1 MCKRNTRR
9 RKWMGIINVND
20 QFSAAFRV
28 PIMFPNS
35 NNMFRIGGRSP
46 EWRKIARSQADLV
59 ANAQHHRVTPVV
71 LPHSMNPGQPVGPRP
86 SSVPRTVEFPLEF
99 QWLWGPTVGGC
110 DWVEDNF
117 R

>member
-46 EWRKIARSQADLV
+46 EWRKIARSQADSWSLMLNIIV
-59 ANAQHHRVTPVV
+59 
-71 LPHSMNPGQPVGPRP
+71 S
-86 SSVPRTVEFPLEF
+86 PLSCCHI
-99 QWLWGPTVGGC
+99 L
-110 DWVEDNF
+110 
-117 R
+117 